1 MEENLI
7 NRMRSSSFMKMAH
20 MALYVFL
27 ILYASAGIYDI
38 CAGDRFYLI
47 EFIKYIGVDVFCIVF
62 IQMEM
67 IFHKENLGE
76 KTAYHLGCF
85 YYGTRVV
92 MAGVAYFIK
101 PTQMDQLVFYLI
113 LIAFM
118 AEFMMFFC
126 FTSFDY
132 LGRRGICYVIYALGF
147 SLVSMVQYISRL
159 YAREITGT
167 NFLRGIS
174 ISFGGLFVL
183 IAMGEVLAYSWGY
196 YEKRM
201 FAQNRALDDL
211 NEANEA
217 LQQQQEKIEKINEK
231 LGNQKIKLQAAN
243 KRINRSHDEMSV
255 QNEISSSI
263 AASPKRDEL
272 LNKVA
277 NILHLRLDLDL
288 VMIIMEEDNSLLVP
302 GRNRKVALWRYP
314 PPWEMSTGKI

>member
-1 MEENLI
+1 MKENLI

-38 CAGDRFYLI
+38 CTGDQFYLI

-76 KTAYHLGCF
+76 KSAYHLGCF

-118 AEFMMFFC
+118 VEFMMFFC

-132 LGRRGICYVIYALGF
+132 LGRRGICYIIYGIVDCPPNLL
-147 SLVSMVQYISRL
+147 SL
-159 YAREITGT
+159 
-167 NFLRGIS
+167 F
-174 ISFGGLFVL
+174 
-183 IAMGEVLAYSWGY
+183 
-196 YEKRM
+196 
-201 FAQNRALDDL
+201 
-211 NEANEA
+211 
-217 LQQQQEKIEKINEK
+217 
-231 LGNQKIKLQAAN
+231 
-243 KRINRSHDEMSV
+243 
-255 QNEISSSI
+255 
-263 AASPKRDEL
+263 
-272 LNKVA
+272 
-277 NILHLRLDLDL
+277 
-288 VMIIMEEDNSLLVP
+288 
-302 GRNRKVALWRYP
+302 
-314 PPWEMSTGKI
+314 

>member
-101 PTQMDQLVFYLI
+101 PTQMD
-113 LIAFM
+113 
-118 AEFMMFFC
+118 
-126 FTSFDY
+126 
-132 LGRRGICYVIYALGF
+132 
-147 SLVSMVQYISRL
+147 
-159 YAREITGT
+159 
-167 NFLRGIS
+167 
-174 ISFGGLFVL
+174 
-183 IAMGEVLAYSWGY
+183 
-196 YEKRM
+196 
-201 FAQNRALDDL
+201 
-211 NEANEA
+211 
-217 LQQQQEKIEKINEK
+217 
-231 LGNQKIKLQAAN
+231 
-243 KRINRSHDEMSV
+243 
-255 QNEISSSI
+255 
-263 AASPKRDEL
+263 
-272 LNKVA
+272 
-277 NILHLRLDLDL
+277 
-288 VMIIMEEDNSLLVP
+288 
-302 GRNRKVALWRYP
+302 
-314 PPWEMSTGKI
+314 

>member
-118 AEFMMFFC
+118 AEFMMLLC
-126 FTSFDY
+126 Y
-132 LGRRGICYVIYALGF
+132 LCTGIQSGFHGAVYQPSICQRNYGDQFSQRDFYFLWRIVCVDRHGR
-147 SLVSMVQYISRL
+147 
-159 YAREITGT
+159 
-167 NFLRGIS
+167 S
-174 ISFGGLFVL
+174 ISLFLGL
-183 IAMGEVLAYSWGY
+183 
-196 YEKRM
+196 
-201 FAQNRALDDL
+201 
-211 NEANEA
+211 
-217 LQQQQEKIEKINEK
+217 
-231 LGNQKIKLQAAN
+231 
-243 KRINRSHDEMSV
+243 
-255 QNEISSSI
+255 
-263 AASPKRDEL
+263 
-272 LNKVA
+272 
-277 NILHLRLDLDL
+277 LRKKN
-288 VMIIMEEDNSLLVP
+288 VCSEPCS
-302 GRNRKVALWRYP
+302 G
-314 PPWEMSTGKI
+314 